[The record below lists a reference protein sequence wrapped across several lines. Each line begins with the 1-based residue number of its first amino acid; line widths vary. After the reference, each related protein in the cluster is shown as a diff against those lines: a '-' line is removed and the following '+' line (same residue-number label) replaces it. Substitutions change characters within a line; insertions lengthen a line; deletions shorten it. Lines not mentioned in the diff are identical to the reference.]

1 MIGAAFPPRAPFL
14 DCPVTTPRV
23 LQSED
28 LDPAAA
34 AWLRESC
41 DLVECH
47 FSHQPRFDELLAGAE
62 GLVVRTYT
70 RVDQGLLDRAPRL
83 RVVGRAGVGLDHI
96 DVNACRR
103 RGVEVVHTPAANC
116 DAVAE
121 YVFAILFGALRP
133 KYRLRSAIDLAEWNR
148 VRKGHEATSQLGEL
162 TLGVLGLG
170 RVGSRVARIARGVGT
185 RVLYNDLL
193 NIPESSRHGATP
205 VPIEALLR
213 DSDVVTIH
221 VDGRSENRKWFSD
234 RFCALLRPTA
244 IVINTSRGL
253 VLDEAALARWLR
265 AHPAGTALI
274 DVHDPEPF
282 GPNYPLLGLENAVLS
297 PHLAAGTAAA
307 HAAMSWVVKDV
318 WRVLSG
324 LPPEHPAP

>member
-1 MIGAAFPPRAPFL
+1 MP
-14 DCPVTTPRV
+14 TPRV

-47 FSHQPRFDELLAGAE
+47 FSKQPRFDELLAQAE

-121 YVFAILFGALRP
+121 YVFAMLFGALRP
-133 KYRLRSAIDLAEWNR
+133 RIRLRSALDLAEWNR
-148 VRKGHEATSQLGEL
+148 VRKGHEATSQLNEL
-162 TLGVLGLG
+162 TMGVLGLG
-170 RVGSRVARIARGVGT
+170 RVGSRVARIARGIGM
-185 RVLYNDLL
+185 RVLYHDLL
-193 NIPESSRHGATP
+193 DIAESSRHGATP
-205 VPIEALLR
+205 VPPDTLLR

-221 VDGRSENRKWFSD
+221 VDGRSENRKWFSQ
-234 RFCALLRPTA
+234 RFCSLLRPTA
-244 IVINTSRGL
+244 IVVNSSRGL

-265 AHPAGTALI
+265 AHPAGLALI

-282 GPNYPLLGLENAVLS
+282 GPEYPLLGLENAVLS